1 MCLYHNL
8 QECVETDSAL
18 FYRLLPLVY
27 KQFFRDLSTNHE
39 MLNTAVANID
49 PAQVG
54 GNNWLISI
62 PNNCVWRWGWHFLL
76 HEKSQ
81 FTNIIIGP

>member
-27 KQFFRDLSTNHE
+27 KQFLRDLSTNHE

-54 GNNWLISI
+54 GLLISI
-62 PNNCVWRWGWHFLL
+62 PNMCGDWTDIFYSMIVVVYSLSSWV
-76 HEKSQ
+76 
-81 FTNIIIGP
+81 